1 MESNE
6 EKLAAL
12 RASSAANLVKAQQL
26 TETVASLLDEE
37 KNKTKLKKLDKWRI
51 VWGFFMILIMM
62 PAWLCAGVVEGE
74 SFSNSAELVSRMLRG
89 TLYVPDVLT
98 LILVWPITI
107 LAKVIPASSTWPFIT
122 FMVLGAGFVAI
133 PIIVFTI
140 FFGCRLPPYFRRM
153 KSKIDPHWEEKA
165 NEGVI
170 HQSAIRSGPF
180 SSLIVFFSVSTLVGA
195 FFIHPNIRA
204 VIADKWVGGLT
215 FIDENGRSHR
225 LNAKVSINY
234 IDPGYVLDLRP
245 GVSQRTLFMEFSG
258 DDLNTLKALGVSK
271 DLFKGA
277 ERELPYSERG
287 CQIRSG
293 TISRSRMYQFILI
306 DPGKYG
312 AGTSQ
317 VCPQV
322 VQLDVKHFNEAKLS
336 IMLPGNKYHLE
347 SDLTRDSRWG
357 FIERA
362 MVESDFQKKPAL
374 LLKRGMGVQ

>member
-6 EKLAAL
+6 ERLAAL
-12 RASSAANLVKAQQL
+12 RASSAVNLVKVQQL
-26 TETVASLLDEE
+26 TETVAALVDEE
-37 KNKTKLKKLDKWRI
+37 KNKTKLKKLDKWRM

-74 SFSNSAELVSRMLRG
+74 SFNNSAELVSRMLRS
-89 TLYVPDVLT
+89 TLHVPDVLT

-153 KSKIDPHWEEKA
+153 KSRIDPHWEEKE

-170 HQSAIRSGPF
+170 QQSAIRSGPF
-180 SSLIVFFSVSTLVGA
+180 SSLIVFFAVSTLVAA

-306 DPGKYG
+306 DSGKYY

-362 MVESDFQKKPAL
+362 MVESDFQKNPAL